1 MTDRARFEVMPFA
14 RGEQEAAKLPEPVRL
29 TVTCS
34 PKHGIDHSV
43 EVATRLRALGHAVTV
58 HLTARMIRD
67 RSHLDE
73 LLAAMARA
81 GIDDV
86 LLIAGDATPPHGPY
100 SSAVELLP
108 VIHEHSHRPEAIGI
122 GGYPE
127 GHPLVDSDTLTKALE
142 EKSHFA
148 DYVTTQLCFDA
159 DTLLTWVKATRG
171 AGVTLPVIV
180 GMPGIVDRRKLLEIS
195 MRVGVGPSLRFLR
208 KQRRLRD
215 LFRLSASSADS
226 LYDALASQVDDPE
239 LGIAGFHYFT
249 FNRLLETWRWEREK
263 RSATNSIGSLIHTEV
278 TPR

>member
-14 RGEQEAAKLPEPVRL
+14 RGEEEAAKLPEPVRL

-58 HLTARMIRD
+58 HVTARMIRD
-67 RSHLDE
+67 RSHLDDVLE
-73 LLAAMARA
+73 AMARA
-81 GIDDV
+81 GIDDA
-86 LLIAGDATPPHGPY
+86 LLIGGDATPPHGPY

-108 VIHEHSHRPEAIGI
+108 IIHEHSRRPQAIGI

-127 GHPLVDSDTLTKALE
+127 GHPLVDPDTLAKALE
-142 EKSHFA
+142 EKSQLA
-148 DYVTTQLCFDA
+148 DYVTTQLCFDSDA
-159 DTLLTWVKATRG
+159 LLTWVSSTRD
-171 AGVTLPVIV
+171 AGIALPVIV
-180 GMPGIVDRRKLLEIS
+180 GMPGLVDRRKLIEIS

-226 LYDALASQVDDPE
+226 LYEALAPHVDDPQ

-249 FNRLLETWRWEREK
+249 FNRLLETWHWEREK
-263 RSATNSIGSLIHTEV
+263 QSATNSIGSLLHTEV

>member
-1 MTDRARFEVMPFA
+1 VTDWTRFEVMPFA
-14 RGEQEAAKLPEPVRL
+14 RGEEEAAKLLEPVRL

-43 EVATRLRALGHAVTV
+43 DVATRLRALGHSVTV

-67 RSHLDE
+67 RNHLDE
-73 LLAAMARA
+73 LLAAMAAA
-81 GIDDV
+81 GIDDA
-86 LLIAGDATPPHGPY
+86 LLIGGDATPPHGQY

-108 VIHEHSHRPEAIGI
+108 VIHEHPQRPQAIGI

-127 GHPLVDSDTLTKALE
+127 GHPLVDPDVLAKALE
-142 EKSHFA
+142 EKSQLA
-148 DYVTTQLCFDA
+148 DYVTTQLCFDPHA
-159 DTLLTWVKATRG
+159 LLTWIRATRE
-171 AGVTLPVIV
+171 AGVALPVVV
-180 GMPGIVDRRKLLEIS
+180 GMPGLVDRRKLLEIS

-215 LFRLSASSADS
+215 LFRLSASSGDG
-226 LYDALASQVDDPE
+226 LYDALAPHVGDPQ

-249 FNRLLETWRWEREK
+249 FNSLLATWRWEREK
-263 RSATNSIGSLIHTEV
+263 RSATNSIRPLIHTEV

>member
-1 MTDRARFEVMPFA
+1 VNGGARFEVMPFA
-14 RGEQEAAKLPEPVRL
+14 RGEEEAAKLPEPVRL

-43 EVATRLRALGHAVTV
+43 EVATRLRALGHAVTL

-67 RSHLDE
+67 RSHLDD
-73 LLAAMARA
+73 LLAAMAGA
-81 GIDDV
+81 GIDDA
-86 LLIAGDATPPHGPY
+86 LLIGGDATPPHGPY

-108 VIHEHSHRPEAIGI
+108 IIHEHSRRPQAIGI

-127 GHPLVDSDTLTKALE
+127 GHPLIDPETLVNVLE
-142 EKSHFA
+142 EKSQFA
-148 DYVTTQLCFDA
+148 DYVTTQLCFDPN
-159 DTLLTWVKATRG
+159 TLLTWVKATRD
-171 AGVTLPVIV
+171 AGIELPVIV
-180 GMPGIVDRRKLLEIS
+180 GLPGLVDRRKLLEIS

-215 LFRLSASSADS
+215 LFRLSGNSADS
-226 LYDALASQVDDPE
+226 LYEAVAPHIGDPQF
-239 LGIAGFHYFT
+239 GIAGFHYFT

-263 RSATNSIGSLIHTEV
+263 RSATNSIRPLIHTEV

>member
-1 MTDRARFEVMPFA
+1 VTDRARFEVMPFA
-14 RGEQEAAKLPEPVRL
+14 RGEEEAAKLPEPVRL

-67 RSHLDE
+67 RGHLDE

-81 GIDDV
+81 GIDDG
-86 LLIAGDATPPHGPY
+86 LLIGGDATPPHGPY

-108 VIHEHSHRPEAIGI
+108 MIHEHPHRPQAIGI

-127 GHPLVDSDTLTKALE
+127 GHPLVHPDTLARALE
-142 EKSHFA
+142 EKSHLA
-148 DYVTTQLCFDA
+148 DYVTTQLCFDP
-159 DTLLTWVKATRG
+159 DTLLTWVEATREE
-171 AGVTLPVIV
+171 GVALPVIV
-180 GMPGIVDRRKLLEIS
+180 GMPGLVDRRKLLEIS

-215 LFRLSASSADS
+215 LFRLSTRSADT
-226 LYDALASQVDDPE
+226 LYEALAPHVDDPQ

-263 RSATNSIGSLIHTEV
+263 QYAANSIGSLIHTEV

>member
-1 MTDRARFEVMPFA
+1 VRDWTRFEIMPFA
-14 RGEQEAAKLPEPVRL
+14 RGEEEAAKLPEPVRL

-67 RSHLDE
+67 RSHLEE

-81 GIDDV
+81 GIDDA
-86 LLIAGDATPPHGPY
+86 LLIGGDATPPQGPY

-108 VIHEHSHRPEAIGI
+108 VIQEHPLRPQAIGI

-127 GHPLVDSDTLTKALE
+127 GHPLVDSDTLVEALE

-148 DYVTTQLCFDA
+148 DYVTTQLCFDPEI
-159 DTLLTWVKATRG
+159 LLTWVKATRE
-171 AGVTLPVIV
+171 AGVILPVIV
-180 GMPGIVDRRKLLEIS
+180 GVPGLVDRRKLLEIS

-215 LFRLSASSADS
+215 LFRLSASSAGI
-226 LYDALASQVDDPE
+226 LYDALAPRIGDPQ

-263 RSATNSIGSLIHTEV
+263 RSATNSMGSLIHTEV

>member
-1 MTDRARFEVMPFA
+1 VTDRARFEVMPFA
-14 RGEQEAAKLPEPVRL
+14 RGEEEAAKLPEPVRL

-43 EVATRLRALGHAVTV
+43 EIATRLRALGHRVTV
-58 HLTARMIRD
+58 HLAARMIRD
-67 RSHLDE
+67 RNHLDGV
-73 LLAAMARA
+73 LAAMARA
-81 GIDDV
+81 GIDDS
-86 LLIAGDATPPHGPY
+86 LLIGGDATPPHGPY

-108 VIHEHSHRPEAIGI
+108 VIHDHSQRPEAIGI

-127 GHPLVDSDTLTKALE
+127 GHPLVDPDTLAEALE

-148 DYVTTQLCFDA
+148 DYVTTQLCFDPDA
-159 DTLLTWVKATRG
+159 LLTWIRATRE
-171 AGVTLPVIV
+171 AGVALPVVV
-180 GMPGIVDRRKLLEIS
+180 GMPGLVDRRKLLEIS

-226 LYDALASQVDDPE
+226 LYDAVVPHLGDLE
-239 LGIAGFHYFT
+239 LDIAGFHYFT
-249 FNRLLETWRWEREK
+249 FNRLLATWRWEREK
-263 RSATNSIGSLIHTEV
+263 QAATNTIGSLLHTEV

>member
-1 MTDRARFEVMPFA
+1 VRDWTRFEIMPFA
-14 RGEQEAAKLPEPVRL
+14 RGEEEAAKLPEPVRL

-67 RSHLDE
+67 RSHLEE

-81 GIDDV
+81 GIDDA
-86 LLIAGDATPPHGPY
+86 LLIGGDATPPQGPY

-108 VIHEHSHRPEAIGI
+108 VIQEHPLRPQAIGI

-127 GHPLVDSDTLTKALE
+127 GHPLVDSDTLVEALE
-142 EKSHFA
+142 EKSRFA
-148 DYVTTQLCFDA
+148 DYVTTQLCFDPEI
-159 DTLLTWVKATRG
+159 LLTWVKATRE
-171 AGVTLPVIV
+171 AGVILPVIV
-180 GMPGIVDRRKLLEIS
+180 GVPGLVDRRKLLEIS

-215 LFRLSASSADS
+215 LFRLSASSAGI
-226 LYDALASQVDDPE
+226 LYDALAPRIGDPQ

-263 RSATNSIGSLIHTEV
+263 RSATNSMGSLIHTEV

>member
-1 MTDRARFEVMPFA
+1 MTDRARFEIMPFA
-14 RGEQEAAKLPEPVRL
+14 RGEEEAAELPEPVRL

-81 GIDDV
+81 DIDDV
-86 LLIAGDATPPHGPY
+86 LLIGGDATPPHGPY

-108 VIHEHSHRPEAIGI
+108 VIQEHPQRPEAIGI

-127 GHPLVDSDTLTKALE
+127 GHPLVDSDTLAKALE
-142 EKSHFA
+142 EKSQFA
-148 DYVTTQLCFDA
+148 DYITTQLCFDPEI
-159 DTLLTWVKATRG
+159 LLTWVKATREREI
-171 AGVTLPVIV
+171 ALPVIV
-180 GMPGIVDRRKLLEIS
+180 GVPGVVDRRKLLEIS

-208 KQRRLRD
+208 KQRRFRD

-226 LYDALASQVDDPE
+226 LYDALAPQVDDPQ

-263 RSATNSIGSLIHTEV
+263 RSATSSIGSLIHTEV